1 MIPGPR
7 RRMAA
12 LTASLLA
19 VAGLAAAETPPY
31 RAWIQEMKASERGPF
46 VRLRWFCKDGAVV
59 PPVSGAC
66 ASHGGGWQHGEWS
79 QRTHAL
85 RAQGYLVGNVLA
97 GLDAPTA
104 VADEGFPEVYAQILV
119 ERFLIGADDG
129 WIFRRARYYRGA
141 LQDEDERESARRM
154 LLAMLARPDWI
165 GYRYPALRVGARLL
179 PHGKDVASVQKI
191 REMAATLAGLDPTF
205 ERLRAKI
212 HGTPDVADAAQV
224 RAFALRSRPD
234 LGPRFE
240 ELAAEIEKVYEGGPL
255 AEHVEQVAGALTRA
269 PALQQALRDAAR
281 ALRLAPSAAARYFT
295 CGAVLARL
303 RDALPL
309 IETPS
314 TRLRVLDLSLA
325 TETEAFKAST
335 EVRNAI
341 PAMTRA
347 ERVSLLAA
355 AVDAGYGTGLVNA
368 RLRGEQK
375 DMLSRLTGDEV
386 KLGGYLVDLKRLSFA
401 PGWGTQALR
410 FNFQDAMDKLTEIE
424 PLADLFI
431 QDQLRG
437 SPLLFYSAVLDGL
450 LRDANRVAGVH
461 HKLYGKEIGVGLNAL
476 NPGLARGLL
485 HGSPHMERLEEFRAD
500 GIYVLPETVADLP
513 PLAGILTAGAG
524 NPLSHVQLLARNLGI
539 PNVSVDEAL
548 LADVRS
554 RDGRLVVLA
563 VSPGGVVELA
573 DDDRS
578 WNAVL
583 GEGETRADD
592 VLIRPDLAKL
602 DLTMRR
608 FVGLAD
614 LRGTDSGRIVGPKA
628 AKLGELARHFPE
640 KVAPGVGIP
649 FGLFREVV
657 LDRPYGGTGKTGY
670 QWMVE
675 RFRQIEA
682 MPKDSPEREAT
693 AEDVR
698 SRIYDFIRSSDPGP
712 AFREQLRAAMDRTFG
727 ADFKGGVF
735 VRSDTNVEDLPG
747 FTGAGLNLT
756 LPNVVGFDNV
766 VRAISEVWA
775 SPYTARAFAWR
786 QSHMLDPENVYPA
799 VLLLQTVP
807 SEKSGVLVTQ
817 SLETG
822 DRAVLSIAVNEGTG
836 GAVEG
841 QAAESL
847 RVDTRD
853 GSVRVM
859 ATATAPWRYAP
870 RPEGGVAKLRTSG
883 NETLLQ
889 PDEIRHLI
897 QFSQELPS
905 RFPPIVDDAGRA
917 VAADVEFAFV
927 GGKLQLLQI
936 RPFLESRRARA
947 SAYLLRMDDALRAAS
962 GKTVP
967 LSEVPA
973 R

>member
-1 MIPGPR
+1 MIPATR
-7 RRMAA
+7 RSIAV
-12 LTASLLA
+12 LTAGLLSL
-19 VAGLAAAETPPY
+19 AGLSPAEPTAY
-31 RAWIQEMKASERGPF
+31 RTWIQDMKASDRGPF
-46 VRLRWFCKDGAVV
+46 ARLRWFCKDGAVL
-59 PPVSGAC
+59 PPESAAC
-66 ASHGGGWQHGEWS
+66 ASHGGGWQHGEWT
-79 QRTHAL
+79 QRTQAL

-97 GLDAPTA
+97 GLDAPSA
-104 VADEGFPEVYAQILV
+104 VAQDGFPEAYAQLLI
-119 ERFLIGADDG
+119 EKFLIGADDG
-129 WIFRRARYYRGA
+129 WIFRRAQYYRGA
-141 LQDEDERESARRM
+141 LQDEDEREGARQI
-154 LLAMLARPDWI
+154 LLAMLASPEWV
-165 GYRYPALRVGARLL
+165 GYRYPALRAGARLL

-191 REMAATLAGLDPTF
+191 RELAATLAGLDPTF

-212 HGTPDVADAAQV
+212 HGSPDVSDAAQV
-224 RAFALRSRPD
+224 RAFAQKSRPQ
-234 LGPRFE
+234 LGPKFE
-240 ELAAEIEKVYEGGPL
+240 ELATQIEKVYQGGPL
-255 AEHVEQVAGALTRA
+255 AEHVEQDASVLTRA
-269 PALQQALRDAAR
+269 PALQKALRDAAR
-281 ALRLAPSAAARYFT
+281 AFRESRSPAARYAT
-295 CGAVLARL
+295 CGALLARL
-303 RDALPL
+303 RDALP
-309 IETPS
+309 EVKDAS
-314 TRLRVLDLSLA
+314 ARLRLLDLSLA
-325 TETEAFKAST
+325 TETEAFKAGT
-335 EVRNAI
+335 EMRDAI

-347 ERVSLLAA
+347 ERLSLLAA
-355 AVDAGYGTGLVNA
+355 AAEAAYGTGLVNA

-375 DMLSRLTGDEV
+375 DLFSRLTGDEA
-386 KLGGYLVDLKRLSFA
+386 KLGEYLVDLKRLSFA

-410 FNFQDAMDKLTEIE
+410 FHFQEAMDKLREIE

-461 HKLYGKEIGVGLNAL
+461 HKLYGKEIGVGLSAL

-485 HGSPHMERLEEFRAD
+485 HGFPNMERLEEFRAD

-548 LADVRS
+548 LSEVRS
-554 RDGRLVVLA
+554 RDGRPVVLA
-563 VSPGGVVELA
+563 VSAGGLVELA
-573 DDDRS
+573 DDDPR
-578 WNAVL
+578 WNSVL
-583 GEGETRADD
+583 GQGETRADD

-602 DLTMRR
+602 DLTVRR
-608 FVGLAD
+608 FVSLAE
-614 LRGTDSGRIVGPKA
+614 LRASDSGRIVGPKA

-640 KVAPGVGIP
+640 KVSAGVGIP
-649 FGLFREVV
+649 FGLFRQVV
-657 LDRPYGGTGKTGY
+657 LDRPYGAAGKTGY

-698 SRIYDFIRSSDPGP
+698 SRLYDLIRGTDPGP
-712 AFREQLRAAMDRTFG
+712 AFRDELRAAMVRTFG

-756 LPNVVGFDNV
+756 LPNLVGFENV

-799 VLLLQTVP
+799 VLLLETVP

-817 SLETG
+817 GLESG
-822 DRAVLSIAVNEGTG
+822 DRAILSVAVNEGMG

-847 RVDTRD
+847 RIDTRD
-853 GSVRVM
+853 GGVHVL

-889 PDEIRHLI
+889 PDEIRQLV
-897 QFSQELPS
+897 QFSKELPS
-905 RFPPIVDDAGRA
+905 RFPPVVDDAGHA

-936 RPFLESRRARA
+936 RPFLESHRARA
-947 SAYLLRMDDALRAAS
+947 SAYLLRMDDALRAS
-962 GKTVP
+962 FGKTVR
-967 LSEVPA
+967 LREVPA
-973 R
+973 P